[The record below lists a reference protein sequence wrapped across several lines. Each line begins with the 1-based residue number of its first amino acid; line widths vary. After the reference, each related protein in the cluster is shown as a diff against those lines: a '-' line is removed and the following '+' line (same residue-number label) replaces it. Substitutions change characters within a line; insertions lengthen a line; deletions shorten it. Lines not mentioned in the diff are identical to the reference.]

1 MEFTASQ
8 GEQDVHECSG
18 MFSVGDVQYSWK
30 GAERAGSETGAGCLA
45 DLSLRH
51 GALEHEASSAEVGS
65 PATWFSLNYLCDFY
79 QV

>member
-1 MEFTASQ
+1 MGTSAA
-8 GEQDVHECSG
+8 
-18 MFSVGDVQYSWK
+18 DVQCGGCSSTAGK
-30 GAERAGSETGAGCLA
+30 VLREQGSERGAGCLA
-45 DLSLRH
+45 DLSLGH